1 MDDFDKFFQIG
12 KISYNILKYIPD
24 LAKITYQGQLHST
37 ETKRK
42 YADDSYKNKKVIE
55 SNIQRTANHYTN
67 FQNVQLCFP
76 TKIKVEMDE
85 DNDATAGKIPV
96 NNFFTHWIKEIDIKR
111 YGDDMLNLP
120 LTNTVDIYRYSN
132 ELLKYML
139 KDVLKTIQNDL
150 LYSKDK
156 VVIYSYNN
164 DRRVYHT

>member
-24 LAKITYQGQLHST
+24 LAKITYQRQLHST

-42 YADDSYKNKKVIE
+42 YTDDSYKNKKVIE

-67 FQNVQLCFP
+67 FQNVQLCLP
-76 TKIKVEMDE
+76 TKIKVATDE

-111 YGDDMLNLP
+111 YVDDMLNLP

-139 KDVLKTIQNDL
+139 KDALKTIQNDL

-156 VVIYSYNN
+156 AVIYS
-164 DRRVYHT
+164 